1 MRTYNDLME
10 VMAMAD
16 MNKIKG
22 GTEEQR
28 KIAQERQRRREA
40 KNAEQDK
47 LAVRTKE
54 AQSDPLSKAAPDVK
68 ALPAPTKASA
78 QSDPLSK
85 AAPNVKAPPT
95 PTKASAQSDPLSKAA
110 PKALP
115 PADKGVQLVK
125 QKQQKAAPI
134 QKAPKPQTNKIQKA
148 PKPPVEKVKV
158 KVEPPK
164 NQPVKDERQA
174 PGRRRV
180 PDKTYPAIDNAT
192 KKPKKKG
199 INFGKLAKKGLSGVG
214 NVAKKGVG
222 GALGTAGKLKNRAID
237 QNKNQRR
244 VGSSKADDVEQS
256 ELRMYGDERF

>member
-28 KIAQERQRRREA
+28 RIAQERQRRREA
-40 KNAEQDK
+40 KSEVKPNNTSSAI
-47 LAVRTKE
+47 TK
-54 AQSDPLSKAAPDVK
+54 
-68 ALPAPTKASA
+68 T
-78 QSDPLSK
+78 
-85 AAPNVKAPPT
+85 T
-95 PTKASAQSDPLSKAA
+95 

-134 QKAPKPQTNKIQKA
+134 QKAPKP
-148 PKPPVEKVKV
+148 PVEKVKV

-164 NQPVKDERQA
+164 KQPVKDERQA

-180 PDKTYPAIDNAT
+180 PDKTYPAMDNVT

-237 QNKNQRR
+237 QNKNQRK

>member
-1 MRTYNDLME
+1 MKTYNDLME

-28 KIAQERQRRREA
+28 RIAQERQRRREA

-47 LAVRTKE
+47 MAAKKKE
-54 AQSDPLSKAAPDVK
+54 AQSDPLAKAAPDVK
-68 ALPAPTKASA
+68 APPAPTKASA
-78 QSDPLSK
+78 QSDPL
-85 AAPNVKAPPT
+85 A
-95 PTKASAQSDPLSKAA
+95 KAA

-134 QKAPKPQTNKIQKA
+134 QKT

-164 NQPVKDERQA
+164 KQPVKDERQA

-180 PDKTYPAIDNAT
+180 PDKTYPPLNQE
-192 KKPKKKG
+192 KKPQKPKRKG
-199 INFGKLAKKGLSGVG
+199 INFGAL
-214 NVAKKGVG
+214 AKKGVG
-222 GALGTAGKLKNRAID
+222 GALGAAGKLGKSAIN
-237 QNKNQRR
+237 QNKNRR
-244 VGSSKADDVEQS
+244 GVGSSQADDVEGS
-256 ELRMYGDERF
+256 EIRMYGDERF

>member
-1 MRTYNDLME
+1 MRTYTDLME

-54 AQSDPLSKAAPDVK
+54 AQSDPLSKA
-68 ALPAPTKASA
+68 S
-78 QSDPLSK
+78 
-85 AAPNVKAPPT
+85 
-95 PTKASAQSDPLSKAA
+95 

-134 QKAPKPQTNKIQKA
+134 QKEPKPQTNKIQKA

-164 NQPVKDERQA
+164 KQPVKDERQA

-180 PDKTYPAIDNAT
+180 PDKTYPAMDNVT

-237 QNKNQRR
+237 QNKNQRK